1 MKETNDYK
9 YIVLEIN
16 AQKYNVSLRLSLND
30 ANFIIKHEN
39 ECSNNYNNLVA
50 KLIINHIIDQE
61 FVPSIE
67 IVASDSKVLT
77 EYINNIVNENMHLS
91 ESYKKM
97 SEYQD
102 ICQRFVMSIKD
113 MFINA
118 VHPIVD
124 TISQIDFSLM
134 QNIGKT
140 TFSISNQADSTLSDI
155 TSAVKESFSKIQEI
169 ASIALET
176 IEPIKQ
182 ISKIASETLSGFSS
196 QLSSL
201 FEKIKIPTISEEE
214 KEELQT
220 NFEMWGK
227 CGWTSMPHS
236 DLCIFKNAPTNIKD
250 ANKKIKIW
258 CKKEDVETLFEFLH
272 IVEGVKKNDLEEAIS
287 LYYSRKYKSCAMLL
301 FSLIDAKLIRL
312 QRKEDVSEKTK
323 RRCSGASAI
332 KKIKQRIETEQDIN
346 ETFLLL
352 LSFVNLF
359 ACMEVF
365 FEDAK
370 DFKKQPTLINRN
382 FLQHGMLTRKVTKRD
397 CIQLFLLYY
406 NFLEFVEIMN
416 N

>member
-227 CGWTSMPHS
+227 CGWTSMPRS

>member
-102 ICQRFVMSIKD
+102 ICQRFVMSIKY

-227 CGWTSMPHS
+227 CG
-236 DLCIFKNAPTNIKD
+236 
-250 ANKKIKIW
+250 
-258 CKKEDVETLFEFLH
+258 
-272 IVEGVKKNDLEEAIS
+272 
-287 LYYSRKYKSCAMLL
+287 
-301 FSLIDAKLIRL
+301 
-312 QRKEDVSEKTK
+312 
-323 RRCSGASAI
+323 
-332 KKIKQRIETEQDIN
+332 
-346 ETFLLL
+346 
-352 LSFVNLF
+352 
-359 ACMEVF
+359 
-365 FEDAK
+365 
-370 DFKKQPTLINRN
+370 
-382 FLQHGMLTRKVTKRD
+382 
-397 CIQLFLLYY
+397 
-406 NFLEFVEIMN
+406 
-416 N
+416 

>member
-39 ECSNNYNNLVA
+39 EYSNNYNNLVA

-77 EYINNIVNENMHLS
+77 EYINSIVNENMHLS

-102 ICQRFVMSIKD
+102 ICQRFVMSVKD

-140 TFSISNQADSTLSDI
+140 TFSISNQVDSTLSDI
-155 TSAVKESFSKIQEI
+155 TSAVTESFSKIQEI

-176 IEPIKQ
+176 IQPIKQ

-236 DLCIFKNAPTNIKD
+236 DLCIFKNAPTDIKD
-250 ANKKIKIW
+250 ANKKIKMW
-258 CKKEDVETLFEFLH
+258 CKKEDIETLFKFLH